1 MRGGGLVKQALVSR
15 HNLFVPVEL
24 QERISVIYAWL
35 DSAVYSGLLYNKIE
49 TEEGIKFERA
59 KISVIPA
66 NTPFIIN
73 SNIMAFNDD
82 VNKDNTIPSGEYV
95 FRPTTYKSSEIP
107 KYVCAENNIFSLTTN
122 KTIAVTED
130 ITVKEFINKYY
141 HGTELSDT
149 RKLVYLKDSIN
160 NFNSETD
167 SYGED
172 NIIPRGSIAII
183 MDERASQ
190 THPMIIEETTN
201 TLTSE
206 ILEDNTN
213 IEFDNK

>member
-1 MRGGGLVKQALVSR
+1 M
-15 HNLFVPVEL
+15 
-24 QERISVIYAWL
+24 
-35 DSAVYSGLLYNKIE
+35 LYNKIE

-66 NTPFIIN
+66 NTPFAID
-73 SNIMAFNDD
+73 SNIMKFNDD
-82 VNKDNTIPSGEYV
+82 VNKDSNIPSGEYV
-95 FRPTTYKSSEIP
+95 FRPTSYKSSEIP
-107 KYVCAENNIFSLTTN
+107 KYVCAENNIYTLTTN

-130 ITVKEFINKYY
+130 ITVREFINKYY
-141 HGTELSDT
+141 QGTELSDA

-183 MDERASQ
+183 MDEGASQ
-190 THPMIIEETTN
+190 IHPMIIEETPNNLN